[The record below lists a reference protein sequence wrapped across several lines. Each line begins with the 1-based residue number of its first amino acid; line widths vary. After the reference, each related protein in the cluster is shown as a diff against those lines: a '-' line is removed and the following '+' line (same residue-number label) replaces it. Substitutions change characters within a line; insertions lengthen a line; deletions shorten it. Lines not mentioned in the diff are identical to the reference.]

1 MSAPS
6 NVLVLGTRNA
16 KKQRELEILL
26 RGTGIEPV
34 SLSHYPNAI
43 EVDETGTTF
52 AENARLKAAQQ
63 AVALGQWVLGEDS
76 GLCVDALGG
85 APGVISARF
94 SGPDATDAKN
104 NALLMEKL
112 AGISTEGRSAHYV
125 CHACLA
131 DPSGAIRIDV
141 EAICRGRI
149 VDEALGSGGFGYDPY
164 FEIPE
169 YHRTFAELGD
179 AVKSMISHRARAMR
193 LFLAELKKLV
203 VDGHWPDTVSG

>member
-94 SGPDATDAKN
+94 SGDSVAAVLTVASAQRRVSLNQSVMNWVSIAT
-104 NALLMEKL
+104 
-112 AGISTEGRSAHYV
+112 GV
-125 CHACLA
+125 
-131 DPSGAIRIDV
+131 P
-141 EAICRGRI
+141 
-149 VDEALGSGGFGYDPY
+149 P
-164 FEIPE
+164 
-169 YHRTFAELGD
+169 
-179 AVKSMISHRARAMR
+179 
-193 LFLAELKKLV
+193 LAES
-203 VDGHWPDTVSG
+203 TSSTIVSYTSG